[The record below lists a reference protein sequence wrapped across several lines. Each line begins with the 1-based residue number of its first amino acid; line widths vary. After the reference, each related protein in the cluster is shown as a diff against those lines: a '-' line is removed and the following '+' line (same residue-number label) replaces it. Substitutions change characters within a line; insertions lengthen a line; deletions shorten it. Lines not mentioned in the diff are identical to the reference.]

1 MKVKKE
7 YLLLI
12 LIIVVLSTYLVVQQ
26 TNHEDPELPK
36 LAELD
41 GNTVNRI
48 LITKADTSIE
58 LTKKDEQ
65 WLIKPEDYPANTV
78 TVKNMLNAAAKLT
91 TTALVSETGNY
102 ERYDLIPDKR
112 TTVKVFNDQEL
123 EREFSIGK
131 TAPTF
136 QHTFVMLAGDDK
148 VYHARGNLTN
158 TFNQTIESLRDKK
171 VLSFEKDHILAI
183 EVRKGDQPLVIS
195 KKEII
200 ATPQDEPKGEKPPSP
215 QPTKTKWEDEWGQ
228 VVDGPA
234 VDSLLNN
241 MSGLTCDAYMADDA
255 KAGLKDAAWT
265 LTFKSG
271 QGDFSVSVFEKDT
284 QTPPKYKAASSGSRY
299 AFLLNENR
307 VTNFEKNIDKLLKA
321 APEK

>member
-12 LIIVVLSTYLVVQQ
+12 LIIVVLSIYLFVQRA
-26 TNHEDPELPK
+26 NHEDPELPK

-41 GNTVNRI
+41 SNTINRM

-65 WLIKPEDYPANTV
+65 WLIKPQDYPANTV

-91 TTALVSETGNY
+91 TTALVSETGIY
-102 ERYDLIPDKR
+102 ERYDLNSTKR

-123 EREFSIGK
+123 EREFNIGK

-136 QHTFVMLAGDDK
+136 QHTFVLLAGDDN
-148 VYHARGNLTN
+148 VYHARGNLVN

-171 VLSFEKDHILAI
+171 VLSFEKDQITAI
-183 EVRKGDQPLVIS
+183 EVQKGDQTRTIS
-195 KKEII
+195 KKEIK
-200 ATPQDEPKGEKPPSP
+200 ATPQGDSQEDKTPSP
-215 QPTKTKWEDEWGQ
+215 QPTKTKWVNASGQ
-228 VVDGPA
+228 AVDSSV

-241 MSGLTCDAYMADDA
+241 MSGLTCDAFMADDA

-271 QGDFSVSVFEKDT
+271 QGDFSVSVFKKDT
-284 QTPPKYKAASSGSRY
+284 QTPPKYTAASSGSRY
-299 AFLLNENR
+299 AFLLNESR

-321 APEK
+321 KED

>member
-12 LIIVVLSTYLVVQQ
+12 LIIAVLSIYLVVQR

-41 GNTVNRI
+41 SNTVNRM

-65 WLIKPEDYPANTV
+65 WLIKPQDYPANAV
-78 TVKNMLNAAAKLT
+78 AVKNMLNAAAKLT
-91 TTALVSETGNY
+91 TTALVSEAGIY
-102 ERYDLIPDKR
+102 ERYDLNPTKR
-112 TTVKVFNDQEL
+112 TTVKVFNGQKL

-131 TAPTF
+131 PAPTF
-136 QHTFVMLAGDDK
+136 QHTFVLLAGDDN

-158 TFNQTIESLRDKK
+158 TFNQTTENLRDKK
-171 VLSFEKDHILAI
+171 VLSFEKDQITALEI
-183 EVRKGDQPLVIS
+183 RKGDRTQIIS
-195 KKEII
+195 KKEI
-200 ATPQDEPKGEKPPSP
+200 AAKPQDDAQGEQTPSP
-215 QPTKTKWEDEWGQ
+215 KPTKTQWANESGQ
-228 VVDGPA
+228 AVDSPA
-234 VDSLLNN
+234 MDSLLNN
-241 MSGLTCDAYMADDA
+241 MSGLTCDKYMAGDA

-307 VTNFEKNIDKLLKA
+307 VNNFEKSIDKLLKA
-321 APEK
+321 ASEK